1 MMNVA
6 VEEDVHAA
14 AGTENF
20 ALNNVKKKCIRFWE
34 IVFGDFFSQDD
45 TKLRDINTRQRR
57 MRQLE

>member
-6 VEEDVHAA
+6 AEEDAHAA

-34 IVFGDFFSQDD
+34 IVFGDFCHKMIQSYGILIPD
-45 TKLRDINTRQRR
+45 NAVCGN
-57 MRQLE
+57 